1 VTVHTSTIELSTQGD
16 AQIID
21 VTARVMDIVT
31 DSGLSSGIGCV
42 FVPGATGA
50 VTTIEYEPGC
60 IADLQ
65 RLLDRLAPPGRD
77 YAHEQ
82 RWHDGNGHSHLRAA
96 LLGPSLSFPFN
107 ERELMLG
114 TWQQIVVIDFDNRP
128 RTRRVIVQLVGES

>member
-1 VTVHTSTIELSTQGD
+1 MPVHTATIQLETRGD

-21 VTARVMDIVT
+21 VTQRVAAAIA
-31 DSGLSSGIGCV
+31 DSGLESGIGCV

-60 IADLQ
+60 VADLQ

-96 LLGPSLSFPFN
+96 LLGPSLSFPFQAGAP
-107 ERELMLG
+107 LLG

-128 RTRRVIVQLVGES
+128 RSRRIVVTLVGE

>member
-82 RWHDGNGHSHLRAA
+82 RWHDGNGHLARV
-96 LLGPSLSFPFN
+96 
-107 ERELMLG
+107 RELG
-114 TWQQIVVIDFDNRP
+114 AHVGGANPAQSRRRREVETASAVNRQSRIKLHGP
-128 RTRRVIVQLVGES
+128 